1 VELSARYDEVD
12 MLLVVPIEN
21 DGDRAAFRTRPE
33 WLARGSD
40 RVFGKV
46 VQELLDFVSES
57 LLEFETGPD
66 DTFFED

>member
-1 VELSARYDEVD
+1 

-21 DGDRAAFRTRPE
+21 DGDRAAFRARPE
-33 WLARGSD
+33 WLAGRSD
-40 RVFGKV
+40 RVFGEI

>member
-1 VELSARYDEVD
+1 

-21 DGDRAAFRTRPE
+21 DGDRATFRTRPE
-33 WLARGSD
+33 WLAGGSD
-40 RVFGKV
+40 GVFGEV
-46 VQELLDFVSES
+46 VQELLDFISES